1 MSGRGEQEKPARY
14 LDLDGRTAVVTGGAS
29 GIGEAIVRALVD
41 QGTRVGILDMD
52 AAAGDTLAKE
62 LGSSVSFEAVD
73 IRDIGALQA
82 ALKRVSAQQ
91 GPITILVNNAARDDR
106 HTIDEVTPAYWRE
119 RMATNIDHQFFAAQ
133 AVHHEMAAAGG
144 GSIICMGS
152 TSYMGSHDS
161 FAAYKT
167 AKSATVG
174 LTRALAREL
183 GEKNIRVNCLIPG
196 WIMTQ
201 RQIDLWLTPESEK
214 DLLRQQCLK
223 RKLYP
228 ADIARP
234 VLFLASSESS
244 GMTAQTMI
252 IDGGWI

>member
-1 MSGRGEQEKPARY
+1 MSGTGEQNKLARY
-14 LDLDGRTAVVTGGAS
+14 LDLSRRTAVVTGGAS

-41 QGTRVGILDMD
+41 QGAKVGFLDMD
-52 AAAGDTLAKE
+52 TAAGNALASE
-62 LGSSVSFEAVD
+62 LGTAVSFETADV
-73 IRDIGALQA
+73 RDIAALQA
-82 ALKRVSAQQ
+82 ALGRVSARL
-91 GPITILVNNAARDDR
+91 GPVTVLVNNAARDDR

-133 AVHHEMAAAGG
+133 ALHHEMAAAGG

-167 AKSATVG
+167 AKSATIG

-214 DLLRQQCLK
+214 NLLRQQCLK

-252 IDGGWI
+252 VDGGWI